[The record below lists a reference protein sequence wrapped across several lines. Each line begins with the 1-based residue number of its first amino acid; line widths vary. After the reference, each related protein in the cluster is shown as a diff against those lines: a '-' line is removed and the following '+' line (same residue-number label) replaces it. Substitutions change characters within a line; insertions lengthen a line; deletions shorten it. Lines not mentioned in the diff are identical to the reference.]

1 MAPLRTRSL
10 LVAAAFIAG
19 ATLLTACGGSSNGAS
34 SANTASAT
42 STQEASG
49 NQSAPASPAATAS
62 APAAS
67 GKSTSNQSGS
77 GNSSG
82 KSGSGSSGSGSSGS
96 GSSSSTTTEGI
107 NSGKGVNGQ
116 WHGIVRYMAP
126 GKFTVSDLKD
136 QEQQFFVSDS
146 TAIWGAG
153 TVCAQGEKCT
163 EAQLEAAAKKGFEAD
178 VKISNGIAAEVRE
191 G

>member
-1 MAPLRTRSL
+1 MASLRTRSI
-10 LVAAAFIAG
+10 LVAAAFITG
-19 ATLLTACGGSSNGAS
+19 ATLLTACGSSSDGAS
-34 SANTASAT
+34 SAGTASA
-42 STQEASG
+42 ASAQAAAG
-49 NQSAPASPAATAS
+49 DQSDPASPVATAS

-67 GKSTSNQSGS
+67 GKSTSNPSGS
-77 GNSSG
+77 GSSSG
-82 KSGSGSSGSGSSGS
+82 ESGSGSSGSGSG
-96 GSSSSTTTEGI
+96 SSTTTEGI

-146 TAIWGAG
+146 TAIWSAG
-153 TVCAQGEKCT
+153 TVCAQGKECT
-163 EAQLEAAAKKGFEAD
+163 EAQLETAAKKGFEAD
-178 VKISNGIAAEVRE
+178 VKINNGIATEVRE